1 MDGHSLFSAP
11 LEGPAHRLPVLWVV
25 RVCLRTD
32 VRFRRLRLPVP
43 FFPIT
48 ISVIS
53 DYPCRYFR
61 SSVPTSASDDW
72 LMASNMRSH
81 GSVETRS
88 SRNHDCRYCSQ
99 RARPKGP
106 PARDVPLR
114 TQQTTR
120 RRRAGDAQ
128 ATRSRRADTLRSPD
142 TPASVDAAR
151 HGISAGHC
159 ECGVCTRWPVGS
171 IVATLPVRL
180 LSRRCTLHTC
190 ATLPWRQS
198 GRCGRPA
205 PSSLRTPRRVL
216 ADHIGNTPPNAP
228 CSAGIS

>member
-1 MDGHSLFSAP
+1 MDGYSLFSAP

-99 RARPKGP
+99 RARPGLQHGMC
-106 PARDVPLR
+106 RYER
-114 TQQTTR
+114 SRQ
-120 RRRAGDAQ
+120 RAGNAQ
-128 ATRSRRADTLRSPD
+128 ATRRQRAVDALTGCG
-142 TPASVDAAR
+142 ASVAR
-151 HGISAGHC
+151 HSGERGRGTAHHFGGAQRY
-159 ECGVCTRWPVGS
+159 ECV
-171 IVATLPVRL
+171 
-180 LSRRCTLHTC
+180 
-190 ATLPWRQS
+190 
-198 GRCGRPA
+198 
-205 PSSLRTPRRVL
+205 
-216 ADHIGNTPPNAP
+216 
-228 CSAGIS
+228 

>member
-1 MDGHSLFSAP
+1 MGTHCLAHHWRVQRTGGTVGPPGLLTHRRPLPTTAITRTVFSDY
-11 LEGPAHRLPVLWVV
+11 HFRYFRLPLP
-25 RVCLRTD
+25 LFPIIRTD
-32 VRFRRLRLPVP
+32 VRFRRLVDGLEHEVPRQRRDEVEQKPRLQVLQPESTP
-43 FFPIT
+43 K
-48 ISVIS
+48 
-53 DYPCRYFR
+53 RA
-61 SSVPTSASDDW
+61 SSTGCAATNAAD
-72 LMASNMRSH
+72 N
-81 GSVETRS
+81 
-88 SRNHDCRYCSQ
+88 
-99 RARPKGP
+99 
-106 PARDVPLR
+106 
-114 TQQTTR
+114 
-120 RRRAGDAQ
+120 AQ